1 MVLSMAK
8 DQVFVDTKQLNR
20 LTIELKGFEKQI
32 PGAVFSALNRTLDHA
47 ITQVG
52 RIVPKAYAVK
62 SKDVKNS
69 FSGGIKRPTKTD
81 LTASITSKG
90 HTLSLANFPHSPKQ
104 PATSGKKY
112 KVKATIKKGNGN
124 QTINT
129 NPKPFVASTGAKSDD
144 KVQYNIF
151 RRIGSKRLP
160 IKIIRTLSIPQMIG
174 NEGVGEQIQK
184 IANEKLEERITHEVN
199 YRLDKMKNDIK
210 KG

>member
-1 MVLSMAK
+1 MAK

-62 SKDVKNS
+62 AKDVKNS
-69 FSGGIKRPTKTD
+69 FAGGIKRPTKTD

-90 HTLSLANFPHSPKQ
+90 HTLSLANFPHNPKQ
-104 PATSGKKY
+104 PPSSGEKY
-112 KVKATIKKGNGN
+112 KVKATIRRDKGS

-129 NPKPFVASTGAKSDD
+129 SPKPFVATTGAKSDD
-144 KVQYNIF
+144 KVQYNVF
-151 RRIGSKRLP
+151 RRVGSKRLP
-160 IKIIRTLSIPQMIG
+160 IKIIRTLSIPQMIT
-174 NEGVGEQIQK
+174 NEGVGELIQK
-184 IANEKLEERITHEVN
+184 SASEKLEERITHEVN
-199 YRLDKMKNDIK
+199 YRLDKMKKYIK